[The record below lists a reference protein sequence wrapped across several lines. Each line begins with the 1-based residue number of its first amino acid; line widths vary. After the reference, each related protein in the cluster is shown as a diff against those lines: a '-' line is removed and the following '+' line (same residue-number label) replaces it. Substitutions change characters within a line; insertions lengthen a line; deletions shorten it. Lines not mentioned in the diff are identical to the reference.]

1 MRPMSYLEDDY
12 LITEKKYSVSGL
24 LLPGENLVHIAE
36 ISPGIYWKGIA
47 MLIIALIALFYSPSL
62 AIYFAMVAGIL
73 LLTEFTTKRYLMLAA
88 TDSRV
93 VIGGG
98 VFNQEVVSMPYN
110 RIEGV
115 EIMRTPAGMLFS
127 YSNIIIS
134 GTGRARI
141 IIPFIKDAVTFTDDI
156 NRRIME
162 RDMLRA

>member
-24 LLPGENLVHIAE
+24 LLPGEKLVHIAE

-47 MLIIALIALFYSPSL
+47 MLLVAFATLFYSPSL
-62 AIYFAMVAGIL
+62 AVYFAMVAGIL
-73 LLTEFTTKRYLMLAA
+73 LLTEYTTKRYLMLAA
-88 TDSRV
+88 TDSRI

-115 EIMRTPAGMLFS
+115 EIMRTPAGMLFG
-127 YSNIIIS
+127 YANIILS

-141 IIPFIKDAVTFTDDI
+141 IIPFIADAAALAEDI
-156 NRRIME
+156 NRRILA
-162 RDMLRA
+162 RDMRA

>member
-24 LLPGENLVHIAE
+24 LLPGENLVHIAD

-47 MLIIALIALFYSPSL
+47 MLVVAVISLFYSPSL

-73 LLTEFTTKRYLMLAA
+73 LLMEFTTKRYLMLAA
-88 TDSRV
+88 TDSHV

-98 VFNQEVVSMPYN
+98 VFNQEVVSMPYG

-115 EIMRTPAGMLFS
+115 EIMRTPAGMLFG
-127 YSNIIIS
+127 YSNIILS

-141 IIPFIKDAVTFTDDI
+141 IIPYIADAAALAGDI
-156 NRRIME
+156 NRRILE
-162 RDMLRA
+162 RDVRA